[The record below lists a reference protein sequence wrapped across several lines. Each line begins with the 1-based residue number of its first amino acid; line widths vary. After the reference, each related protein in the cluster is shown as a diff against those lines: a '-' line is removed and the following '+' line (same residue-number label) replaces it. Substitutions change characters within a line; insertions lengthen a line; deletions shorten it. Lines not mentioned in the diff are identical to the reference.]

1 MKHTTTYKN
10 VPKVS
15 LLMYKTLN
23 VLNNLLL
30 LFNQSMVSCN
40 LLNNYSTTTTTKNR
54 YLRVGRENK
63 TIPIWYTSVYIS
75 CTYKQQRTK
84 SQAKLNATDYMI
96 YETTEMSARQ
106 RIFAREKTQ
115 KKVKNV
121 EGNKNK
127 IQKKKMGKTYFGK
140 LKANNDERTSR

>member
-1 MKHTTTYKN
+1 M
-10 VPKVS
+10 
-15 LLMYKTLN
+15 
-23 VLNNLLL
+23 
-30 LFNQSMVSCN
+30 
-40 LLNNYSTTTTTKNR
+40 
-54 YLRVGRENK
+54 RVGRENK

-121 EGNKNK
+121 EGNK
-127 IQKKKMGKTYFGK
+127 KKNTKEKDG
-140 LKANNDERTSR
+140 